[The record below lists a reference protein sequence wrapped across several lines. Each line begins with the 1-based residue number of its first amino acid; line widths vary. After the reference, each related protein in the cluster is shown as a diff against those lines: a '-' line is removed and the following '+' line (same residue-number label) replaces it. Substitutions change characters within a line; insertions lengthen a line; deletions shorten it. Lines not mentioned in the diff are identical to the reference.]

1 MSRKPASFIVA
12 AQSLVMALIMALAV
26 TPALTTQAAAQSR
39 DQDPRSQ
46 DRGPRVSPDEARR
59 RGGEA

>member
-1 MSRKPASFIVA
+1 MKGARSVAMSRKPASFIVA

-39 DQDPRSQ
+39 DQDPR
-46 DRGPRVSPDEARR
+46 
-59 RGGEA
+59 